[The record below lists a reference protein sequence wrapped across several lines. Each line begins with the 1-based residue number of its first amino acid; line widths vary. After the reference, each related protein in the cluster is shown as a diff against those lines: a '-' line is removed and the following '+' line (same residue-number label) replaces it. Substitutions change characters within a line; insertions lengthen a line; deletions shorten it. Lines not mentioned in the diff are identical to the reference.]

1 MYSLG
6 DIIELVEDKT
16 GSDEV
21 TADVDIESGLGCS
34 GDDWDELI
42 QEYAG
47 RYKVDM
53 SSYLWYFHTDEE
65 GHSNSIG
72 RAFFKAP
79 YETVTRIPVTPQML
93 LDFANKGKWGICY
106 PPHTLPK
113 RRYDIIVNQ
122 IVVVLVI
129 AYCIYSCSK

>member
-1 MYSLG
+1 MYSLV
-6 DIIELVEDKT
+6 DIIEFVKDKT
-16 GSDEV
+16 GVEEV
-21 TADVDIESGLGCS
+21 TAEADIENDLGCY

-42 QEYAG
+42 QEYAS
-47 RYKVDM
+47 RYQVDM

-79 YETVTRIPVTPQML
+79 YERVTRIPVTPQMF
-93 LDFANKGKWGICY
+93 LDFANKGKWDIPY

-113 RRYDIIVNQ
+113 RRYDILINQ
-122 IVVVLVI
+122 ILVVFFI
-129 AYCIYSCSK
+129 AYAIYSCSK

>member
-1 MYSLG
+1 MYSLA
-6 DIIELVEDKT
+6 DIIELVKEKT

-21 TADVDIESGLGCS
+21 AADVDIESGLGCS

-47 RYKVDM
+47 QYKVDM
-53 SSYLWYFHTDEE
+53 SSYLWYFHTEEE

-79 YETVTRIPVTPQML
+79 YERVTRIPVTPQML
-93 LDFANKGKWGICY
+93 FDFANKGKWDLPY

-113 RRYDIIVNQ
+113 RRYDVLVNQ
-122 IVVVLVI
+122 ILVVLFI
-129 AYCIYSCSK
+129 AYIIYSCSK